1 MTAVDG
7 RYGRQTTDL
16 RGYFSEQA
24 LIKYRMIVEIEWL
37 KALAATKEIKEVPPL
52 SPAALKVL
60 SDIVSSFSSAE
71 AEKVKAIEARTNHDV
86 KAVEYFLKDAF
97 AASGSA
103 ELRAVQ
109 EFLHFACTSEDINN
123 SAYAMMVAD
132 ARREV
137 LLPAMRE
144 LTDSLAG
151 MAERLADT
159 PLLSRTHG
167 QPATP
172 STMGKELANFAYRL
186 HRQARKVE
194 GADITVKFAGAVGNF
209 NAHLAAYPGL
219 DWEGIASKFVSEQ
232 LRLEYNPYCTQ
243 IEPHDWLAELCHGA
257 ARFNTVLL
265 GLDRDIWGYI
275 SLGYFKQRT
284 VAGEVGSS
292 TMPHKVNPIDF
303 ENSEGN
309 VGLANALFHHF
320 GEKLPVSRFQRDL
333 SDSTVLRSLG
343 TAWAH
348 SLIAYKSTLKGLG
361 KLQPDAEFMKREL
374 DEHAEVLAEPIQTVM
389 RRYGAETPYE
399 KLKDL
404 TRGQGTFSADK
415 MRAFVESEVRGKGA
429 IPAAAAD
436 ALCAMAPSTYLGI
449 APELARAVKSRM
461 T

>member
-1 MTAVDG
+1 M
-7 RYGRQTTDL
+7 
-16 RGYFSEQA
+16 
-24 LIKYRMIVEIEWL
+24 
-37 KALAATKEIKEVPPL
+37 
-52 SPAALKVL
+52 
-60 SDIVSSFSSAE
+60 
-71 AEKVKAIEARTNHDV
+71 
-86 KAVEYFLKDAF
+86 
-97 AASGSA
+97 
-103 ELRAVQ
+103 Q

-292 TMPHKVNPIDF
+292 TMPHKV
-303 ENSEGN
+303 SHGS
-309 VGLANALFHHF
+309 GA
-320 GEKLPVSRFQRDL
+320 
-333 SDSTVLRSLG
+333 
-343 TAWAH
+343 TAVTTA
-348 SLIAYKSTLKGLG
+348 
-361 KLQPDAEFMKREL
+361 
-374 DEHAEVLAEPIQTVM
+374 
-389 RRYGAETPYE
+389 
-399 KLKDL
+399 
-404 TRGQGTFSADK
+404 
-415 MRAFVESEVRGKGA
+415 
-429 IPAAAAD
+429 
-436 ALCAMAPSTYLGI
+436 
-449 APELARAVKSRM
+449 
-461 T
+461 